1 MDGRLDFGHELRG
14 RDALLVAGEVAE
26 MLRVTPA
33 WVYAET
39 RAKPPAARAAGPVR
53 APPPVRDPR
62 LAGRGGEAH
71 RAGAARMSARRAYGT
86 GRIYT
91 KHGAG

>member
-33 WVYAET
+33 WV
-39 RAKPPAARAAGPVR
+39 
-53 APPPVRDPR
+53 
-62 LAGRGGEAH
+62 
-71 RAGAARMSARRAYGT
+71 
-86 GRIYT
+86 
-91 KHGAG
+91 